1 MTNTTTNL
9 SELQATLAMAKATN
23 APKLMSTLD
32 KVTIRPMVDI
42 MDTYGL
48 PMEEVSELAT
58 KGLDYAFDLYDFDF
72 EFDLGYLLQG
82 LYTETNYYDANTDM
96 FLEYTEDT
104 VDILKDTMAVM
115 EAIKDTTWDN
125 EVAKNTLERLQ

>member
-9 SELQATLAMAKATN
+9 SELQATLATAKATN

-104 VDILKDTMAVM
+104 VDILEDTMAVM

-125 EVAKNTLERLQ
+125 EVAKKTLEKLQ

>member
-1 MTNTTTNL
+1 MTTTNL
-9 SELQATLAMAKATN
+9 PELQATLAMAKATN
-23 APKLMSTLD
+23 APKLMPILD
-32 KVTIRPMVDI
+32 KVNIRPMVDI
-42 MDTYGL
+42 MAPYGL
-48 PMEEVSELAT
+48 PNEDWANLRN
-58 KGLDYAFDLYDFDF
+58 KGIDYAFDLYDFDF

-104 VDILKDTMAVM
+104 VDILEDTMAVM

-125 EVAKNTLERLQ
+125 EVAKKTLEKLQ